1 MLRFLLAL
9 LTGSTVLVACG
20 EVRST
25 HDGDDPGMP
34 DASIDGAMPDMP
46 GSGAFELVLGT
57 PNLPVVAGASVF
69 VDVTIS
75 RHAPFT
81 DAVTLTVTGLPAGVS
96 AAPTTIGAGETS
108 AQVEIVAAAT
118 APQTAPTQIAI
129 TGTAGALQAT
139 TTLALTV
146 AGPPG
151 SLDQTFVGGGK
162 QLLAM
167 GPGDDYAYAVA
178 IQPDGKILVAGTAG
192 AVHGGDFAIVRLDR
206 DGTLDTTFG
215 DGGKVL
221 TDFAGGNDSIYAL
234 ALQPDGKIVA
244 AGTAVVQGTS
254 WDFAVARYNAD
265 GTLDTT
271 FSGDGK
277 QTTAV
282 GTSYDMAYAV
292 LVQPGG
298 KIVLGGEVG
307 RSTYPV
313 FDTDFALVRY
323 NADGSLD
330 QTFNGTGIVTTAVR
344 AAGRDAINAL
354 AQPPDDSEAIIAVG
368 GDDDFLLARY
378 LTNDQLD
385 PAFGTEG
392 LVTSVFQ
399 SGVGAAR
406 AVAIAPSGELF
417 VAGHSNHH
425 FAVAELSSAGAVSP
439 PLNKAIVQLGEGND
453 EAEAIA
459 LDGDHLIV
467 AGWAHEGTSQ
477 AGNFALVR
485 LLPDGTLDTSFG
497 GGRVITPMGASGAN
511 DQAMAMALQAD
522 NSIPTVRAVVAGYA
536 TDTNLDFAVARF
548 WR

>member
-129 TGTAGALQAT
+129 T
-139 TTLALTV
+139 
-146 AGPPG
+146 
-151 SLDQTFVGGGK
+151 
-162 QLLAM
+162 
-167 GPGDDYAYAVA
+167 
-178 IQPDGKILVAGTAG
+178 GTAG

-378 LTNDQLD
+378 LTNGQLD
-385 PAFGTEG
+385 PAFGTGG